1 MGVRILNRKTVKWIS
16 LIIAAVFIFGMVSSV
31 VFELAYATST
41 QQKINQ
47 QQQKKNEAQQKINDA
62 NTKKVKSLA
71 EKERLE
77 KEASELQTKIEAL
90 DKVIADTKTNLA
102 AEEEKLSIAT
112 EKANQKYDVF
122 QERFRVMCEQGDVSY
137 LEILLSSE
145 SFGDFVD
152 KAEVMKEITKY
163 DKVVFDEMD
172 EARQQ
177 IEKSRDEIA
186 ALKETQENSA
196 KDLSSQKQALVA
208 KQQEQAAYIKELES
222 DTAAYQKIIDEADAA
237 MASLRASVSSS
248 LSTATSGA
256 KYVGG
261 EFLWPTPSCYYI
273 TSSFSPLR
281 KNPVSGIY
289 KRHTGTDIGAS
300 YGAEI
305 VAANSGTVT
314 LAGWNSG
321 YGNCV
326 IIDHGGGKAT
336 LYGHMSAYSVSQG
349 QTVSKGQ
356 RIGSVGSTGNS
367 TGPHL
372 HFEVLINGVAVD
384 PMQYF

>member
-1 MGVRILNRKTVKWIS
+1 M
-16 LIIAAVFIFGMVSSV
+16 
-31 VFELAYATST
+31 
-41 QQKINQ
+41 
-47 QQQKKNEAQQKINDA
+47 
-62 NTKKVKSLA
+62 
-71 EKERLE
+71 
-77 KEASELQTKIEAL
+77 
-90 DKVIADTKTNLA
+90 
-102 AEEEKLSIAT
+102 
-112 EKANQKYDVF
+112 
-122 QERFRVMCEQGDVSY
+122 
-137 LEILLSSE
+137 
-145 SFGDFVD
+145 
-152 KAEVMKEITKY
+152 
-163 DKVVFDEMD
+163 
-172 EARQQ
+172 
-177 IEKSRDEIA
+177 
-186 ALKETQENSA
+186 
-196 KDLSSQKQALVA
+196 
-208 KQQEQAAYIKELES
+208 
-222 DTAAYQKIIDEADAA
+222 
-237 MASLRASVSSS
+237 
-248 LSTATSGA
+248 
-256 KYVGG
+256 
-261 EFLWPTPSCYYI
+261 
-273 TSSFSPLR
+273 
-281 KNPVSGIY
+281 SGIY

>member
-1 MGVRILNRKTVKWIS
+1 MNKKTVRWIS
-16 LIIAAVFIFGMVSSV
+16 LIIAILFAFTIASSII
-31 VFELAYATST
+31 FELAYAETN
-41 QQKINQ
+41 QQKIDKAEQN
-47 QQQKKNEAQQKINDA
+47 KKDAQQKLEQ
-62 NTKKVKSLA
+62 TKNKKALSLA

-77 KEASELQTKIEAL
+77 KEAGELQTKIEAL
-90 DKVIADTKTNLA
+90 DKTIAETAADLAVEEERLAEATKLADTKY
-102 AEEEKLSIAT
+102 E
-112 EKANQKYDVF
+112 VF
-122 QERFRVMCEQGDVSY
+122 QERFRVMCEHGDVSY
-137 LEILLSSE
+137 IEMLFSAK

-152 KAEVMKEITKY
+152 KAEIMKEITRY
-163 DKVVFDEMD
+163 DKQIFDEMD
-172 EARQQ
+172 TARRQ

-186 ALKETQENSA
+186 KLKETQESSA
-196 KDLSSQKQALVA
+196 KDLAGQKSALVK
-208 KQQEQAAYIKELES
+208 KQQEQAQYIQELER

-237 MASLRASVSSS
+237 MASLRASVSGS
-248 LSTATSGA
+248 LSSSSGGR

-261 EFLWPTPSCYYI
+261 EFTWPTPSCYYI
-273 TSSFSPLR
+273 TSNFSPRR

-300 YGAEI
+300 YGAAI

-336 LYGHMSAYSVSQG
+336 LYAHMSAFSVSAG
-349 QTVSKGQ
+349 QSVTKGQ

-372 HFEVLINGVAVD
+372 HFEVLINGAAVD
-384 PMQYF
+384 PMQFF

>member
-1 MGVRILNRKTVKWIS
+1 MNKKTVRWIS
-16 LIIAAVFIFGMVSSV
+16 LIIAILFAFTIASSII
-31 VFELAYATST
+31 FELAYAETN
-41 QQKINQ
+41 QQKIDKAEQN
-47 QQQKKNEAQQKINDA
+47 KKDAQQKLEQ
-62 NTKKVKSLA
+62 TKNKKALSLA

-77 KEASELQTKIEAL
+77 KEAGELQTKIEAL
-90 DKVIADTKTNLA
+90 DKTIAETAADLA
-102 AEEEKLSIAT
+102 VEEERLAEATKLAD
-112 EKANQKYDVF
+112 AKYEVF
-122 QERFRVMCEQGDVSY
+122 QERFRVMCEHGDVSY
-137 LEILLSSE
+137 IEMLFSAK

-152 KAEVMKEITKY
+152 KAEIMKEITRY
-163 DKVVFDEMD
+163 DKQIFDEMD
-172 EARQQ
+172 TARRQ

-186 ALKETQENSA
+186 KLKETQESSA
-196 KDLSSQKQALVA
+196 KDLAGQKSALVK
-208 KQQEQAAYIKELES
+208 KQQEQAQYIQELER

-237 MASLRASVSSS
+237 MASLRASVSGS
-248 LSTATSGA
+248 LSSSSGGR

-261 EFLWPTPSCYYI
+261 EFTWPTPSCYYI
-273 TSSFSPLR
+273 TSNFSPRR

-300 YGAEI
+300 YGAAI

-336 LYGHMSAYSVSQG
+336 LYAHMSAFSVSAG
-349 QTVSKGQ
+349 QSVTKGQ

-372 HFEVLINGVAVD
+372 HFEVLINGAAVD
-384 PMQYF
+384 PMQFF

>member
-1 MGVRILNRKTVKWIS
+1 MSKKAVRWIS
-16 LIIAAVFIFGMVSSV
+16 LIIAVVFIFGTVGTIL
-31 VFELAYATST
+31 FELAYAETT
-41 QQKINQ
+41 QQKINKAEAS
-47 QQQKKNEAQQKINDA
+47 KKDAQQKLNDA
-62 NTKKVKSLA
+62 NTKKVKTLA

-77 KEASELQTKIEAL
+77 KEAGELQVKIEAL
-90 DKVIADTKTNLA
+90 DKTIAETKADLA
-102 AEEEKLSIAT
+102 VEEEKLAVAT
-112 EKANQKYDVF
+112 EKANEKYDVF

-137 LEILLSSE
+137 IEMLLSAK
-145 SFGDFVD
+145 SFSDFVD
-152 KAEVMKEITKY
+152 KAEIMKEISRY
-163 DKVVFDEMD
+163 DKAVFDEMD

-177 IEKSRDEIA
+177 IEKSRDEIVK
-186 ALKETQENSA
+186 LKETQESSA
-196 KDLSSQKQALVA
+196 KDLASQKSALVQ
-208 KQQEQAAYIKELES
+208 KQQEQANYIKELEK
-222 DTAAYQKIIDEADAA
+222 DTAAYQRIIDEADAA
-237 MASLRASVSSS
+237 MASLRASVSGS
-248 LSTATSGA
+248 LSKTSGG
-256 KYVGG
+256 KTYVGG
-261 EFLWPTPSCYYI
+261 EFTWPTPSCHYI
-273 TSSFSPLR
+273 TSHFSPRR
-281 KNPVSGIY
+281 KNPVTGVY

-300 YGAEI
+300 YGAAI

-336 LYGHMSAYSVSQG
+336 LYAHMSAYSVSAG

-372 HFEVLINGVAVD
+372 HFEVLINGTAVD